1 MGLFSSVKKAVSS
14 VAKVALPAAA
24 GYFMGGSSGS
34 FLSTVGPALINGGLS
49 YMGQSSANAFNAE
62 EAEKNRQWQ
71 EQMRAT
77 QYQTAVKDMQA
88 AGLNP
93 MLAYQ
98 NGGAGNLSGAVSAS
112 AQNALGQFVSSALQT
127 RQMEGQLEQI
137 EHQNR
142 NLEEQN
148 KQIQAGTQ
156 ESKDRAFL
164 TRQQALTE
172 VARSYREEQAGILDK
187 LESQAR
193 IGLMAAQT
201 RNYDANSAYT
211 ALRQRL
217 DKLDLPTKEIDAW
230 TRRHPIGSYGR
241 ALGTLFGDVGQVT
254 NLTRGR

>member
-1 MGLFSSVKKAVSS
+1 MGLGSIVKSVTKAAKSVVSGVSS
-14 VAKVALPAAA
+14 V
-24 GYFMGGSSGS
+24 GSAISGFS
-34 FLSTVGPALINGGLS
+34 PLISGGLS
-49 YMGQSSANAFNAE
+49 YLGQSSANAWNAAQSA
-62 EAEKNRQWQ
+62 EARNWQ
-71 EQMRAT
+71 EMMRAT

-148 KQIQAGTQ
+148 KQIQANTQ

-164 TRQQALTE
+164 NRQQAMTE
-172 VARSYREEQAGILDK
+172 VAKSFREEQAGILDK

-211 ALRQRL
+211 ALRNRL
-217 DKLDLPTKEIDAW
+217 DRLDLPGKEVDAW
-230 TRRHPIGSYGR
+230 VRRQPIGGYGR
-241 ALGTLFGDVGQVT
+241 AVGTLFGDTLGVSKLFGK
-254 NLTRGR
+254 